1 MNPFR
6 GNWCNY
12 VYNTRIMGHEI
23 DYETRAYFLRTTP
36 LWLREYRSKEDL
48 KNLFNIE
55 VQPGKHVRDF
65 VRHLCVY
72 LHCVSSEMEMK
83 SLAPNM
89 LPTWLSAEEKIM
101 STESRI
107 YESYRSYLEGL
118 RSLPF
123 DEHAIKPE
131 ICIHHP
137 LLPLSGTQHL
147 RKLSNTNSTSSKPLS
162 PYKFMSKRL
171 AQISTC
177 AMRDSSKEVTSHRIS
192 TWTLTHREKYELL
205 IKGNCT
211 TDSQISRFGRRIKG
225 TRWYV
230 LSARKS
236 FGEGGAIHYIH
247 FS

>member
-1 MNPFR
+1 VQL
-6 GNWCNY
+6 CLQHANY
-12 VYNTRIMGHEI
+12 GHEI
-23 DYETRAYFLRTTP
+23 NYETQAYFLRTT
-36 LWLREYRSKEDL
+36 LLCLRGYRLKEDL
-48 KNLFNIE
+48 KNLFDIE

-101 STESRI
+101 STESRM
-107 YESYRSYLEGL
+107 YGSYRSYLEEL
-118 RSLPF
+118 CSLPF
-123 DEHAIKPE
+123 DKHAIKLE

-137 LLPLSGTQHL
+137 PLPLSGTQHL

-162 PYKFMSKRL
+162 PYNFMPKRL

-177 AMRDSSKEVTSHRIS
+177 AMRDSSKGVTSHGIS
-192 TWTLTHREKYELL
+192 TWTLTRREKYKLL
-205 IKGNCT
+205 IKGNRT
-211 TDSQISRFGRRIKG
+211 TDSQMSRFARRIKG

-236 FGEGGAIHYIH
+236 FGEGGAIHYMH